1 MITINSKLRG
11 LNLFFNK
18 LQKKIGGTLKV
29 TSNEQFL
36 KINNNIGK
44 GTIRS
49 INLDGGISLLE
60 FNITPKED
68 LKIAVDAKAG
78 THINFVY
85 CSKGKI
91 SHSFENN
98 ATKNTVETFQTSI
111 VSNILSEENTITLYK
126 GIETSSTIISVNTAD
141 DNNQQTDINNLLKD
155 AFIAGKTKDYIYLGS
170 YNLKIA
176 EHIKQ
181 LKSIENKGVV
191 RALLTKGIV
200 NLILGLEIEQHKK
213 DINSNANSNGSLTQ
227 NEMELIKELT
237 DYVNNY
243 PDLDHKINVLTRKI
257 GLTAAKIQEGFKLMH
272 GLTVCEYIRSVRLK
286 KSEELI
292 INTDLSIS
300 EIVYSLG
307 FSSRSYFS
315 KRFREKY
322 NCSPRDYKK
331 KNKLAMT
338 A

>member
-1 MITINSKLRG
+1 MITVNSKLRG

-68 LKIAVDAKAG
+68 LKIAVNAKAG
-78 THINFVY
+78 KHINFVY

-98 ATKNTVETFQTSI
+98 TTNNTVETFQTSI
-111 VSNILSEENTITLYK
+111 VSNIVSENNTILLYK
-126 GIETSSTIISVNTAD
+126 GVETSSTIISVNTE
-141 DNNQQTDINNLLKD
+141 DNQSQQTDINSLLKD
-155 AFIAGKTKDYIYLGS
+155 AFISGKTKDYIYLGS

-213 DINSNANSNGSLTQ
+213 DINSIANSNGSLTQ